1 MRDREV
7 EQGPVYEATAILR
20 IKSNRGT
27 HERRA
32 WPGGR
37 IEMRSRCDA
46 PQSLL
51 AVILLCLAACGSAP
65 PAPTAAPTAAEPPV
79 EYKIGAGDQLQVFV
93 WNNKELSTTVP
104 VRPDGL
110 ISTPLV
116 EDMAA
121 AGKTPSELARD
132 LEKALSEYVRNPKV
146 NVIVTSFVGGAQV
159 RVVGQAVNPQ
169 ALPYRSNMTVLDVM
183 IAVGGLDEFA
193 AGNRAKIVRRAADGS
208 QQEIR
213 VRLADLLNKGDMAA
227 NVAME
232 PGDVLIIP
240 ETRF

>member
-1 MRDREV
+1 MDMTSLS
-7 EQGPVYEATAILR
+7 GALR
-20 IKSNRGT
+20 GFS
-27 HERRA
+27 A
-32 WPGGR
+32 
-37 IEMRSRCDA
+37 A
-46 PQSLL
+46 FLL
-51 AVILLCLAACGSAP
+51 VLAAACGSAP
-65 PAPTAAPTAAEPPV
+65 SAPAAPPTQETV

-93 WNNKELSTTVP
+93 WNNRDLSTTVP

-116 EDMAA
+116 EDMPA

-159 RVVGQAVNPQ
+159 RVVGQATNPQ
-169 ALPYRSNMTVLDVM
+169 ALPYRSNMTLLDVM
-183 IAVGGLDEFA
+183 IAVGGLGEFA
-193 AGNRAKIVRRAADGS
+193 AGNRAKIVRRTADGG

-227 NVAME
+227 NVAMQ

>member
-1 MRDREV
+1 MA
-7 EQGPVYEATAILR
+7 GG
-20 IKSNRGT
+20 SNRD
-27 HERRA
+27 EK
-32 WPGGR
+32 PL
-37 IEMRSRCDA
+37 RC
-46 PQSLL
+46 
-51 AVILLCLAACGSAP
+51 
-65 PAPTAAPTAAEPPV
+65 AAEPAGRHPPLPGRLWL
-79 EYKIGAGDQLQVFV
+79 GAAGSHGRTDRRGTARRIQDRRGRSAQVFV